1 MSYAIFRGEG
11 IKTLQELSQKGSH
24 NERTKEKYKS
34 NPNIRVED
42 SKNNIEIIKCNKYVD
57 KFYEITKEYQKEHY
71 DRMKNMRA
79 DRKKSFYDMVNDSKS
94 VVADEMIF
102 TSDKDFFKN
111 MSKEELMN
119 WANETMNFVYEELGY
134 MKDQVL
140 HAVIHMD
147 EKVPHLH
154 CVVVPLVKKFDKRT
168 GTIKYTISKR
178 SYVKDKVHLCELQDK
193 YHERLTKKGFKLE
206 RGEKHTG
213 VKHLSMGQFKNVARY
228 YDRQAYKS
236 KKKIE
241 EQYWKIK
248 GSLQKSK
255 RKALTDK
262 VIIDGEI
269 YHILLDFL
277 DMYSEEI
284 QNMVTSRAF
293 VESLN
298 EFTCDYRKLEKQ
310 YRNSLI
316 DINYLE
322 DENGKL
328 HEDKTNLLNF
338 INHLL
343 LILKEFFREIL
354 LSNNKKKKEK
364 TIDILKECY
373 DNNLYNSFDLKEISK
388 STDTEIEVNDFIN
401 KESLEK
407 DYDIFK

>member
-1 MSYAIFRGEG
+1 MSYAIFRSEG
-11 IKTLQELSQKGSH
+11 IKTLGELSQKGSH

-34 NPNIRVED
+34 NPNIRMED
-42 SKNNIEIIKCNKYVD
+42 SKNNIEIVKCNKYID
-57 KFYEITKEYQKEHY
+57 KFYEITKEYQKEHL

-102 TSDKDFFKN
+102 TSDLDFFKN
-111 MSKEELMN
+111 MSRQDILD
-119 WANETMNFVYEELGY
+119 WANETMNFIYEDLDYTKE
-134 MKDQVL
+134 QVL

-168 GTIKYTISKR
+168 GTTKYTISKR
-178 SYVKDKVHLCELQDK
+178 SYIKDDVYLSKLQDK
-193 YHERLTKKGFKLE
+193 YHERLNKKGFKLE

-213 VKHLSMGQFKNVARY
+213 VKHLSVGQFKNVVKY
-228 YDRQAYKS
+228 YERQAINS

-241 EQYWKIK
+241 KQYRKIK
-248 GSLQKSK
+248 ESLQNSK
-255 RKALTDK
+255 KKALTDK

-277 DMYSEEI
+277 DMYDKEI
-284 QNMVTSRAF
+284 QNMVTSRTF
-293 VESLN
+293 FESLN
-298 EFTCDYRKLEKQ
+298 EFTCDYKKLEKK
-310 YRNSLI
+310 YKNSLI

-328 HEDKTNLLNF
+328 QEEKTNLFNF

-343 LILKEFFREIL
+343 FMLKDFFREIL
-354 LSNNKKKKEK
+354 LSNDKKKKEK

-373 DNNLYNSFDLKEISK
+373 DNSLYNSLDLKEISK
-388 STDTEIEVNDFIN
+388 DTDTEIVIN
-401 KESLEK
+401 
-407 DYDIFK
+407 